1 MKRIVLILS
10 ILLFTV
16 GTSSCSIFKKC
27 DCPKF
32 NYLEDEM
39 TPVEEE
45 VTVFEVGQDCD
56 EILKEID

>member
-10 ILLFTV
+10 ILLFTI

-32 NYLEDEM
+32 NYLEDEV
-39 TPVEEE
+39 TPTEEE
-45 VTVFEVGQDCD
+45 VTVFEAVEDCD
-56 EILKEID
+56 S